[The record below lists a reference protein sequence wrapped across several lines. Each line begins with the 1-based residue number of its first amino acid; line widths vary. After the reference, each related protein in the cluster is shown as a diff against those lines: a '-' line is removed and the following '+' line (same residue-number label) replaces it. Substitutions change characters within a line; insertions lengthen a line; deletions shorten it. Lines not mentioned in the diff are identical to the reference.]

1 MRKLRYVVASTLDG
15 FICREDGSFDDFPT
29 EGDHVQTYRDS
40 LASYDAVLMGRV
52 TYEVGLKVG
61 VTSPYPMM
69 KQYVVARS
77 LTRSPDPD
85 VELVSDPER
94 LVRELKTEPGR
105 DIYLCGG
112 AKLATALVD
121 EGLVDE
127 IVLKLNPLIFGAG
140 IPFLHRPAKPVRLAL
155 TDVTRFDSGVVFL
168 TYAVTS
174 PAPAAR

>member
-15 FICREDGSFDDFPT
+15 FICREDGSSDDFPT
-29 EGDHVQTYRDS
+29 EGDHVQTYHDS

-77 LTRSPDPD
+77 MKQSPDPD

-94 LVRELKTEPGR
+94 LVRDLKTEPGR

-112 AKLATALVD
+112 ATLATAMVN

-127 IVLKLNPLIFGAG
+127 IVLKLNPVVFGAG
-140 IPFLHRPAKPVRLAL
+140 VPFLHRLTRPLRLAL
-155 TDVTRFDSGVVFL
+155 TDARRFDSGVVFL
-168 TYAVTS
+168 TYAVS
-174 PAPAAR
+174 PPDPALS

>member
-1 MRKLRYVVASTLDG
+1 MRKLRYVVATTLDG
-15 FICREDGSFDDFPT
+15 FICRQDGSSDDFPT
-29 EGDHVQTYRDS
+29 AGDHVQSYRDS

-77 LTRSPDPD
+77 LRQTPDPD
-85 VELVSDPER
+85 VELVADPER
-94 LVRELKTEPGR
+94 LVRDLKSEPGK

-112 AKLATALVD
+112 AKLATAMVN

-127 IVLKLNPLIFGAG
+127 IVLKLNPLVFGVG
-140 IPFLHRPAKPVRLAL
+140 IPFLHPTVRPLRLSL
-155 TDVTRFDSGVVFL
+155 TDLRRFDSGVVFL
-168 TYAVTS
+168 TYAVC
-174 PAPAAR
+174 